1 MADMRLC
8 KICGSPFY
16 SEVASKLCCSPECSE
31 ENNRL
36 HSKENKAKKRAEKAE
51 NTVSKEPVKKRENTC
66 DRSCDGCVYKGV
78 VAGGSLRYCRYV
90 FETGKLRPC
99 PPGKGCTVKRSNK
112 LTPEERRQRE
122 VQRRIARQERLRQQR
137 MRTVTCSICGKEFQT
152 TDGRKKV
159 CSKECHNETKRMAY
173 QRYDAKRRGS
183 GLNGDHLL

>member
-1 MADMRLC
+1 MA
-8 KICGSPFY
+8 G
-16 SEVASKLCCSPECSE
+16 
-31 ENNRL
+31 
-36 HSKENKAKKRAEKAE
+36 
-51 NTVSKEPVKKRENTC
+51 TC
-66 DRSCDGCVYKGV
+66 DSFCRGCIYSQYLNGNPTAACGYFLK
-78 VAGGSLRYCRYV
+78 
-90 FETGKLRPC
+90 TGHRRPC

-159 CSKECHNETKRMAY
+159 CSKECQNKTKRMAY